1 MSELKLQGLEKTG
14 GEDTNYKRK
23 QKGLANNYK
32 TTSLEKANQDGQ
44 HISQAYLCNYRM
56 IDEAGLRV

>member
-32 TTSLEKANQDGQ
+32 TTSLEKAN
-44 HISQAYLCNYRM
+44 
-56 IDEAGLRV
+56 